1 MIPGTTSKLS
11 ESLVAS
17 TTTITVKTDL
27 IRLSGT
33 TAIATINDQ
42 FGGGFSGV
50 LFIVPTTGSI
60 ATTTAGN
67 IAKVLTMISN
77 QLTVFVY
84 SKATGLWYPGAIS

>member
-1 MIPGTTSKLS
+1 MIPGITSKLS
-11 ESLVAS
+11 ESSIAS

-27 IRLSGT
+27 VRISGN

-50 LFIVPTTGSI
+50 LFIVPTTASI

-67 IAKVLTMISN
+67 IAGVVTMVSN
-77 QLTVFVY
+77 QVTVFVY
-84 SKATGLWYPGAIS
+84 SKGTGKWYPGAIS

>member
-1 MIPGTTSKLS
+1 MIPGITSKLS

-17 TTTITVKTDL
+17 TTSIVVKTDL
-27 IRLSGT
+27 IRLSGS
-33 TAIATINDQ
+33 TAIATIVDQ
-42 FGGGFSGV
+42 FGGGFSGL

-67 IAKVLTMISN
+67 IAKVMTMASL
-77 QLTVFVY
+77 QVTVFVY